1 MAIILRS
8 QKEIERLRDS
18 NRVVMNVMG
27 ELKETIRPGVST
39 LDLDA
44 LAERIIRSQG
54 AIPAFKGYR
63 GYRHTICASVNEE
76 VVHGVPSGRKLVE
89 GDIVSVDVGAKL
101 HGYYGD
107 HAITFPV
114 GAVAPEAKRLLKH
127 CEEALFKG
135 IEQAR
140 PGNRLF
146 DISHAVQKHA
156 EEAGFSVVRTYVG
169 HGVGTNLHEEPQ
181 VPNFGEP
188 GTGPELKAGMV
199 LAIEPML
206 NAGVYDVKLRND
218 QWTVVTAD
226 EKLSAHFEHS
236 VAITERG
243 PDVLSLAA

>member
-8 QKEIERLRDS
+8 RKEIERLRAS
-18 NRVVMNVMG
+18 NRVVMSVMS
-27 ELKETIRPGVST
+27 ELREAIRPGVTT
-39 LDLDA
+39 LELDA
-44 LAERIIRSQG
+44 LAERIIREEG

-63 GYRHTICASVNEE
+63 GYQHSICASINEE
-76 VVHGVPSGRKLVE
+76 VVHGVPSKKELEE

-101 HGYYGD
+101 YGYFGD
-107 HAITFPV
+107 HAVTFPV
-114 GAVAPEAKRLLKH
+114 GEVGPEANKLLKC
-127 CEEALFKG
+127 CEESLFKG
-135 IEQAR
+135 IEQAK

-156 EEAGFSVVRTYVG
+156 EGAGFSVVRAYVG

-206 NAGVYDVKLRND
+206 NMGVHDVKVLSD
-218 QWTVVTAD
+218 EWTVVTAD

-236 VAITERG
+236 VAITEDG
-243 PDVLSLAA
+243 PDILSLAA

>member
-8 QKEIERLRDS
+8 QKEIERLRAS
-18 NRVVMNVMG
+18 NRVVISVM
-27 ELKETIRPGVST
+27 EALRNAIRPGVST
-39 LDLDA
+39 LELDA
-44 LAERIIRSQG
+44 LAERIIRGEG

-63 GYRHTICASVNEE
+63 GYRHTICASVNEQ
-76 VVHGVPSGRKLVE
+76 VVHGVPSGRKLKE

-101 HGYYGD
+101 YGYYGD
-107 HAITFPV
+107 HAVTFPV
-114 GAVAPEAKRLLKH
+114 GGVGPEAKELLQC
-127 CEEALFKG
+127 CEESLFKG

-140 PGNRLF
+140 PGNRLL

-156 EEAGFSVVRTYVG
+156 EGAGFSVVRSYVG

-188 GTGPELKAGMV
+188 GRGPELRAGMV

-206 NAGVYDVKLRND
+206 NMGVHEVKVLGD
-218 QWTVVTAD
+218 AWTVVTAD

-236 VAITERG
+236 VAITDDG
-243 PDVLSLAA
+243 PDILSLAA

>member
-8 QKEIERLRDS
+8 RKEIERLRSS
-18 NRVVMNVMG
+18 NRVVMSVMA
-27 ELKETIRPGVST
+27 ELKEAIRPGVTT
-39 LDLDA
+39 LELDVM
-44 LAERIIRSQG
+44 AERIIREQG
-54 AIPAFKGYR
+54 AVPAFKGYR
-63 GYRHTICASVNEE
+63 GYQHTICASINEE
-76 VVHGVPSGRKLVE
+76 VVHGVPSGKKLKE

-101 HGYYGD
+101 YGYFGD
-107 HAITFPV
+107 HAVTFPV
-114 GAVAPEAKRLLKH
+114 GDVDPEAKKLLKC
-127 CEEALFKG
+127 CEESLFKG
-135 IEQAR
+135 IEQAK

-146 DISHAVQKHA
+146 DISHAVQMHA
-156 EEAGFSVVRTYVG
+156 ESAGFSVVRAYVG

-206 NAGVYDVKLRND
+206 NMGVHDVKVLND
-218 QWTVVTAD
+218 EWTVVTAD

-236 VAITERG
+236 VAITEDG

>member
-8 QKEIERLRDS
+8 RKEIERLRAS
-18 NRVVMNVMG
+18 NRVVMSVMAQ
-27 ELKETIRPGVST
+27 LKEAIRPGVTT
-39 LDLDA
+39 LELDA
-44 LAERIIRSQG
+44 LAERVIREQG

-63 GYRHTICASVNEE
+63 GYRHTICASINEE
-76 VVHGVPSGRKLVE
+76 VVHGVPSGKKLEE

-101 HGYYGD
+101 YGYYGD
-107 HAITFPV
+107 HAVTFPV
-114 GAVAPEAKRLLKH
+114 GDVDPGAKKLLKC
-127 CEEALFKG
+127 CEESLFKG
-135 IEQAR
+135 IEQAK

-146 DISHAVQKHA
+146 DISHAVQMHA
-156 EEAGFSVVRTYVG
+156 ENAGFSVVRAYVG

-206 NAGVYDVKLRND
+206 NMGVHDVKVLSD
-218 QWTVVTAD
+218 EWTVVTAD

-236 VAITERG
+236 VAITEDG
-243 PDVLSLAA
+243 PDILSLAA

>member
-8 QKEIERLRDS
+8 RKEIERLRAS
-18 NRVVMNVMG
+18 NRVVMSVMAK
-27 ELKETIRPGVST
+27 LKEAIRPGVTT
-39 LDLDA
+39 LELDA
-44 LAERIIRSQG
+44 LAERIIREQG
-54 AIPAFKGYR
+54 AVPAFKGYR
-63 GYRHTICASVNEE
+63 GYQHTICASVNEE
-76 VVHGVPSGRKLVE
+76 VVHGVPSGRKLEE

-101 HGYYGD
+101 YGYYGD
-107 HAITFPV
+107 HAVTFPV
-114 GAVAPEAKRLLKH
+114 GHVDPNAEKLLKY
-127 CEEALFKG
+127 CEESLFKG

-146 DISHAVQKHA
+146 DISYAVQKHA
-156 EEAGFSVVRTYVG
+156 ESAGFSVVRSYVG

-206 NAGVYDVKLRND
+206 NMGVHDVKVLND
-218 QWTVVTAD
+218 EWTVVTAD

-236 VAITERG
+236 VAITEDG
-243 PDVLSLAA
+243 PDILSLAA

>member
-8 QKEIERLRDS
+8 RKEIERLRAS
-18 NRVVMNVMG
+18 NRVVMGVMS
-27 ELKETIRPGVST
+27 ELREAIRPGVTT
-39 LDLDA
+39 LELDA
-44 LAERIIRSQG
+44 LAERIIREQG
-54 AIPAFKGYR
+54 AVPAFKGYR
-63 GYRHTICASVNEE
+63 GYQHSICASINEE
-76 VVHGVPSGRKLVE
+76 VVHGVPSKKKLEE

-101 HGYYGD
+101 YGYFGD
-107 HAITFPV
+107 HAVTFPV
-114 GAVAPEAKRLLKH
+114 GKVDPEADKLLKC
-127 CEEALFKG
+127 CEESLFKG
-135 IEQAR
+135 IEQAK

-156 EEAGFSVVRTYVG
+156 EGAGFSVVRAYVG

-206 NAGVYDVKLRND
+206 NMGVHDVKVLSD
-218 QWTVVTAD
+218 EWTVVTAD

-236 VAITERG
+236 VAITEDG
-243 PDVLSLAA
+243 PDILSLAA

>member
-8 QKEIERLRDS
+8 RKEIERLRAS
-18 NRVVMNVMG
+18 NRVVMSVMSELG
-27 ELKETIRPGVST
+27 EAIRPGVTT
-39 LDLDA
+39 LELDA
-44 LAERIIRSQG
+44 LAERIIREQG

-63 GYRHTICASVNEE
+63 GYQHSICASINEE
-76 VVHGVPSGRKLVE
+76 VVHGVPSEKKLEE

-101 HGYYGD
+101 YGYFGD
-107 HAITFPV
+107 HAVTFPV
-114 GAVAPEAKRLLKH
+114 GEVDPEADKLLKC
-127 CEEALFKG
+127 CEESLFKG
-135 IEQAR
+135 IEQAK

-156 EEAGFSVVRTYVG
+156 EGAGFSVVRAYVG

-206 NAGVYDVKLRND
+206 NMGVHDVKVLSD
-218 QWTVVTAD
+218 EWTVVTAD

-236 VAITERG
+236 VAITEDG
-243 PDVLSLAA
+243 PDILSLAA

>member
-8 QKEIERLRDS
+8 RKEIERLRAS
-18 NRVVMNVMG
+18 NRVVMSVMS
-27 ELKETIRPGVST
+27 ELREAIRPGVTT
-39 LDLDA
+39 LELDA
-44 LAERIIRSQG
+44 LAERIIREQG

-63 GYRHTICASVNEE
+63 GYRHTICASINEE
-76 VVHGVPSGRKLVE
+76 VVHGVPSGKKLEE

-101 HGYYGD
+101 YGYYGD
-107 HAITFPV
+107 HAVTFPV
-114 GAVAPEAKRLLKH
+114 GEVDSEANKLLKC
-127 CEEALFKG
+127 CEESLFKG
-135 IEQAR
+135 IEQAK

-156 EEAGFSVVRTYVG
+156 EGAGFSVVRAYVG

-206 NAGVYDVKLRND
+206 NMGVHDVKVLSD
-218 QWTVVTAD
+218 EWTVVTAD

-236 VAITERG
+236 VAITEDG
-243 PDVLSLAA
+243 PDILSLAA

>member
-8 QKEIERLRDS
+8 RKEIERLRAS
-18 NRVVMNVMG
+18 NRVVMGVMS
-27 ELKETIRPGVST
+27 ELREAIRPGVTT
-39 LDLDA
+39 LELDA
-44 LAERIIRSQG
+44 LAERIIREQG
-54 AIPAFKGYR
+54 AVPAFKGYR
-63 GYRHTICASVNEE
+63 GYQHSICASVNEE
-76 VVHGVPSGRKLVE
+76 VVHGVPSKKKLEE

-101 HGYYGD
+101 YGYFGD
-107 HAITFPV
+107 HAVTFPV
-114 GAVAPEAKRLLKH
+114 GEVDPEADKLLKC
-127 CEEALFKG
+127 CEESLFKG
-135 IEQAR
+135 IEQAK

-156 EEAGFSVVRTYVG
+156 EGAGFSVVRAYVG

-206 NAGVYDVKLRND
+206 NMGVHDVKVLSD
-218 QWTVVTAD
+218 EWTVVTAD

-236 VAITERG
+236 VAITEDG
-243 PDVLSLAA
+243 PDILSLAA